1 MASYSVLIKWGMVL
15 RGGNLE
21 RLDIGVKDDRI
32 LAVGDL
38 SREKAPVEID
48 ATGRYVSPGF
58 IDLTSHSDT
67 HWTLFDHP
75 SQESFLRQGVTTILG
90 GNCGSSLAPLVKAS
104 DIAGTLRWTDAS
116 RSNVNWRSLDEF
128 FSELSRRPIGV
139 NFATLVGHGTLRRG
153 VMGETARNATPD
165 EIGQMRFLLEKS
177 FGAGA
182 FGFSTSLASTEG
194 LWAGPSE
201 LSSLF
206 ALAGSYG
213 VLTKHHLKDEGKNIL
228 PAVVSLIQLARE
240 AGAKMHL
247 SHFKILG
254 RASWPLFHDVMRVI
268 ESGREEG
275 LDLTL
280 DAFPYTRTGSLL
292 QAFLPPWLLEGGR
305 EKILAAL
312 GVPAR
317 REEVKSYLK
326 SLTLHYDRIT
336 VASVLRDFSLLGK
349 TLSQLAAAAGLE
361 PEETMLRLLEV
372 NDLKVAIFNEVIS
385 AGHLEELIRKEYCL
399 VASDGVGY
407 AGGLSALPDLP
418 HPRSFGAFPRAFE
431 LFVKEK
437 NILSFPELIRKMT
450 ELPAAVLGLKDR
462 GKIEKGFFA
471 DVVIFNPETISS
483 PADYENPQL
492 GPGGVEWVLVNGRV
506 SVSSGNFN
514 GNLAGRI
521 LKRE

>member
-1 MASYSVLIKWGMVL
+1 MASYSVLIKGGMVS
-15 RGGNLE
+15 RGGNPE
-21 RLDIGVKDDRI
+21 RLDVGIKDDKI
-32 LAVGDL
+32 QAVGDL

-90 GNCGSSLAPLVKAS
+90 GNCGSSLAPLVAPG

-116 RSNVNWRSLDEF
+116 RININWRSVDEF

-194 LWAGPSE
+194 LLADPSE

-213 VLTKHHLKDEGKNIL
+213 ALTKHHLKDEGKNIL
-228 PAVVSLIQLARE
+228 PAVVSLLQLARE
-240 AGAKMHL
+240 TGAKVHL

-275 LDLTL
+275 LSLTL

-385 AGHLEELIRKEYCL
+385 AGHLEELFRKEYCL

-407 AGGLSALPDLP
+407 AGGLSAFPDLP
-418 HPRSFGAFPRAFE
+418 HPRSYGAFPRAFE

-471 DVVIFNPETISS
+471 DVVILNPETISS

>member
-1 MASYSVLIKWGMVL
+1 MALSVLIKGGMVS
-15 RGGNLE
+15 RGGKLE
-21 RLDIGVKDDRI
+21 RLDVGIKDDKI
-32 LAVGDL
+32 QAVGDL
-38 SREKAPVEID
+38 ARARAAVEID
-48 ATGRYVSPGF
+48 AAGRLVAPGF

-90 GNCGSSLAPLVKAS
+90 GNCGSSLAPLVKVG

-116 RSNVNWRSLDEF
+116 RINVNWRSLEEL
-128 FSELSRRPIGV
+128 FSELSRRPLGV

-153 VMGETARNATPD
+153 VMGDAARNATPD

-177 FGAGA
+177 FISGA
-182 FGFSTSLASTEG
+182 FGFSTSLASAEELWTERN
-194 LWAGPSE
+194 E
-201 LSSLF
+201 LASLF
-206 ALAGSYG
+206 ALAASYG
-213 VLTKHHLKDEGKNIL
+213 ALTKHHLKDEGKNIL
-228 PAVVSLIQLARE
+228 PAVVSMIQFARE
-240 AGAKMHL
+240 AGAKIHF

-254 RASWPLFHDVMRVI
+254 RAAWPLFHDALRVI

-280 DAFPYTRTGSLL
+280 DVFPYTRTGSLL
-292 QAFLPPWLLEGGR
+292 HALLPPWLLEAGR
-305 EKILAAL
+305 EKILALL

-336 VASVLRDFSLLGK
+336 VASVLRDSSLLGK
-349 TLSQLAAAAGLE
+349 TLSQIAAATGLE
-361 PEETMLRLLEV
+361 PEEAMLRLLEV

-385 AGHLEELIRKEYCL
+385 AGHLEELFKKEYCL
-399 VASDGVGY
+399 AASDGVGY
-407 AGGLSALPDLP
+407 AGGASTLPDLP

-431 LFVKEK
+431 IFVKEK
-437 NILSFPELIRKMT
+437 NILSFPQLVYKMT
-450 ELPAAVLGLKDR
+450 ELPAAVLRLKDR

-471 DVVIFNPETISS
+471 DLVIFNPETISS
-483 PADYENPQL
+483 PADYERPQL
-492 GPGGVEWVLVNGRV
+492 PPGGVEWVLVNGRV

-521 LKRE
+521 LKKT